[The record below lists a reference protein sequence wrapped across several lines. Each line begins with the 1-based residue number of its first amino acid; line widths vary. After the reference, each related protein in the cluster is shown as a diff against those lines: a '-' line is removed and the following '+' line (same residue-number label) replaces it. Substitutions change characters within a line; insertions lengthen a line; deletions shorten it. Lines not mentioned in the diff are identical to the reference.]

1 MTQTIKKISESK
13 AARWAALIIVSFTMM
28 WGYFLTDAL
37 SPLMTMLEDQMNW
50 SSSEFGLF
58 NSAYS
63 WFNVYLFLLVF
74 GGIIL
79 DKMGVRFT
87 GIVTCILM
95 LSGALIK
102 YYAVE
107 FISPT
112 DGGTI
117 LGMRSQVFVACLGYA
132 IFAVGTENCGIT
144 VSKVI
149 TKWFRGKELA
159 LAMGVQ
165 VAVARLGT
173 AAALVFCPIIA
184 KNFSMSAPLLFSAIL
199 LCIGLLAYIVFCVLD
214 KKYDDEVGAEVS
226 DGDDNFKVSDLKLII
241 TNRGFWLIAL
251 LCLMF
256 YSAVFPFMKYATSLM
271 ENKYNVSPT
280 LAGIIPSLIPFG
292 NLIMTPFF
300 GGIYDRK
307 GKGATIMII
316 GSVLLILV
324 HVLFAMP
331 LLNYWWFA
339 AIIMIILGVA
349 FSLVPSAMW
358 PSVPKIIPQKLLGSA
373 YALIFWVQ
381 NIGLGLVPLFIG
393 KVLDNYC
400 KAGTRIV
407 DGSEV
412 IQYNYT
418 LPMCIFAL
426 FGVVALLLAIRL
438 KAVDKKAGYGLEEPN
453 IKG

>member
-1 MTQTIKKISESK
+1 
-13 AARWAALIIVSFTMM
+13 
-28 WGYFLTDAL
+28 
-37 SPLMTMLEDQMNW
+37 
-50 SSSEFGLF
+50 
-58 NSAYS
+58 
-63 WFNVYLFLLVF
+63 
-74 GGIIL
+74 
-79 DKMGVRFT
+79 
-87 GIVTCILM
+87 
-95 LSGALIK
+95 
-102 YYAVE
+102 
-107 FISPT
+107 
-112 DGGTI
+112 
-117 LGMRSQVFVACLGYA
+117 
-132 IFAVGTENCGIT
+132 
-144 VSKVI
+144 
-149 TKWFRGKELA
+149 
-159 LAMGVQ
+159 
-165 VAVARLGT
+165 
-173 AAALVFCPIIA
+173 
-184 KNFSMSAPLLFSAIL
+184 
-199 LCIGLLAYIVFCVLD
+199 
-214 KKYDDEVGAEVS
+214 
-226 DGDDNFKVSDLKLII
+226 
-241 TNRGFWLIAL
+241 
-251 LCLMF
+251 
-256 YSAVFPFMKYATSLM
+256 
-271 ENKYNVSPT
+271 
-280 LAGIIPSLIPFG
+280 
-292 NLIMTPFF
+292 
-300 GGIYDRK
+300 
-307 GKGATIMII
+307 MII

-339 AIIMIILGVA
+339 ALIMIILGVA